1 MEKSLQGAGVPW
13 QYATSPGLVS
23 VLKPHGSIN
32 WSSYVESGGR
42 CDYEGWRVIAPQSTL
57 SFDASQPFV
66 DSDVDES
73 NSEFR
78 YMIFSGDPELPGQN
92 ANLR

>member
-1 MEKSLQGAGVPW
+1 VAIRHFSWISFRSEAAWFDQLEFLRRKWRALR
-13 QYATSPGLVS
+13 L
-23 VLKPHGSIN
+23 
-32 WSSYVESGGR
+32 
-42 CDYEGWRVIAPQSTL
+42 EGWRVIAPQSTL